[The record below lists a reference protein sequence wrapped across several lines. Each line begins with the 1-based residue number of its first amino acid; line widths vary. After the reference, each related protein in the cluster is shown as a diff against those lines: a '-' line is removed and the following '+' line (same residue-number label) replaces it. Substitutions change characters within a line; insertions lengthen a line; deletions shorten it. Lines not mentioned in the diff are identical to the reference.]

1 MKSLQSQ
8 FLSDN
13 KVFPETDNME
23 TFKSATDD
31 GFEKTLFRHLLHNP
45 DTASA
50 IFVVNPQEAFRMVF
64 GSDSLCRLIGYDC
77 GATSVVSIFEHM
89 PGLTR
94 HKVDHLW
101 QEVLETG
108 TAAIETDLELAP
120 GKIIV
125 VAISFSSLD
134 FIDQKMMVGYL
145 RECKLADN
153 ALHQLQGLIEKI
165 ALGVEMD
172 RIFEQVAL
180 SVESSKPGLY
190 CAIFLLSD
198 DASQLQI
205 AAAPSFPDS
214 YRAKLNPLL
223 LIDEYSRCK
232 GCVASVLQSKRL
244 ILNDIGAC
252 LAVCKQFVDETG
264 VLTCW
269 SEPFFSSTQQ
279 LLGIVCVYIDRAG
292 EPEESDL
299 MVLQQASHL
308 CAIITERKA
317 IENKM
322 YQQACVDPLTGLH
335 NRHKIG
341 SCLHEEAERCRLNG
355 LSMALLFI
363 NLDHF
368 KEINITLGYQLGD
381 QLLVQAAN
389 RIRGSVRDSDVV
401 ARLAGDEFV
410 VIIPPY
416 KGNSNAG
423 LIGQHIVEAL
433 SKPFQLENSTV
444 NITASVGI
452 AYYPDDDDNIDQL
465 LDCADQSMYVVKKS
479 GRNGVNFFTRSLHSE
494 VQENLQ
500 LCKDLRNALQA
511 EQLQVYY
518 QPIININNGRVEK
531 AEALLRWLHPQRGMV
546 SPDRFIPIAEE
557 IGVIHEIGDWV
568 FRQAADVAV
577 RWQGLCLE
585 GYCDANRLQIS
596 VNMSPLQFMHGS
608 LDVLWIDHLQ
618 TIGLNPKAMVI
629 EITEGLLL
637 DDRFDVMDK
646 LRNFHEAGMQLAMDD
661 FGTGYS
667 AMAYLKK
674 FNIHFLKIDRSFVR
688 DLETDP
694 GDRAIAEAIVVMAH
708 RLGLN
713 VIAEGVETE
722 GQRDLLA
729 AVGCDYLQGYLY
741 AKPMP
746 TEEFLEFI
754 MHYDHQGACTEQANI
769 A

>member
-1 MKSLQSQ
+1 MKS
-8 FLSDN
+8 
-13 KVFPETDNME
+13 
-23 TFKSATDD
+23 FKSSTDED
-31 GFEKTLFRHLLHNP
+31 FEKTLFTHLLHNL
-45 DTASA
+45 DAASA

-64 GSDSLCRLIGYDC
+64 GSESLRQLMGEDC
-77 GATSVVSIFEHM
+77 VVSLDDSVFERM
-89 PGLTR
+89 PTLTQR
-94 HKVDHLW
+94 KVEQLW

-108 TAAIETDLELAP
+108 AAAIETDLELVR
-120 GKIIV
+120 GKIIA
-125 VAISFSSLD
+125 VAISFSL
-134 FIDQKMMVGYL
+134 FEFTGQKMMVANL
-145 RECKLADN
+145 RECKLTEN
-153 ALHQLQGLIEKI
+153 SLHQLQGLIEKI
-165 ALGVEMD
+165 ALGAETD
-172 RIFEQVAL
+172 SLFELVAL
-180 SVESSKPGLY
+180 SVESSNPGLY
-190 CAIFLLSD
+190 CAIYVLNEEGTR
-198 DASQLQI
+198 LQI
-205 AAAPSFPDS
+205 ASAPSIPDS
-214 YRAKLNPLL
+214 YRAKQHPLL
-223 LIDEYSRCK
+223 LIDADCLCT
-232 GCVASVLQSKRL
+232 GCVASALQGKRR
-244 ILNDIGAC
+244 ILSDIGDQPC
-252 LAVCKQFVDETG
+252 GRVCKQFIDETG
-264 VLTCW
+264 VLACW
-269 SEPFFSSTQQ
+269 SEPFFSSAQQ
-279 LLGIVCVYIDRAG
+279 LLGIVCVYLDRAG
-292 EPEESDL
+292 EPEISDL
-299 MVLQQASHL
+299 MLLQQASHL
-308 CAIITERKA
+308 CAIIAERRA
-317 IENKM
+317 IEDTM

-335 NRHKIG
+335 NRHKVS
-341 SCLHEEAERCRLNG
+341 SCLREEAERCRRNG
-355 LSMALLFI
+355 LNMALLFI

-368 KEINITLGYQLGD
+368 KEINVTLGFQFGD
-381 QLLVQAAN
+381 QLLIQAAN
-389 RIRGSVRDSDVV
+389 RIRSSVRDSDVV

-410 VIIPPY
+410 VIIPSY

-433 SKPFQLENSTV
+433 NKPFLLENSTV

-452 AYYPDDDDNIDQL
+452 AYYPDDADDIEQL
-465 LDCADQSMYVVKKS
+465 LDCADQSMYAVKKS

-494 VQENLQ
+494 VQDGLQ

-511 EQLQVYY
+511 GQLQVYY
-518 QPIININNGRVEK
+518 QPIVNLSNGRVEK

-557 IGVIHEIGDWV
+557 IGAIHEIGDWV
-568 FRQAADVAV
+568 FRQAAEVAV
-577 RWQGLCLE
+577 RWQAFCLNE
-585 GYCDANRLQIS
+585 HWDANKLQVS

-608 LDVLWIDHLQ
+608 PDVLWIDHLQ

-646 LRNFHEAGMQLAMDD
+646 LRNFHKAGMQLAMDD

-754 MHYDHQGACTEQANI
+754 MHYDPQLTTNGLT
-769 A
+769 

>member
-1 MKSLQSQ
+1 MA
-8 FLSDN
+8 
-13 KVFPETDNME
+13 

-31 GFEKTLFRHLLHNP
+31 GFEKTLFKHLLHNL
-45 DTASA
+45 DAA
-50 IFVVNPQEAFRMVF
+50 IFVVNPQDAFRLVF
-64 GSDSLCRLIGYDC
+64 GSESLCRLMGC
-77 GATSVVSIFEHM
+77 TVTSGVSIFERM
-89 PGLTR
+89 PALTQ
-94 HKVDHLW
+94 HKVGQLW
-101 QEVLETG
+101 QEVLDTG
-108 TAAIETDLELAP
+108 AAAIETDWELAP
-120 GKIIV
+120 GNIIA
-125 VAISFSSLD
+125 VAISFSSLN
-134 FIDQKMMVGYL
+134 FTDQKMMVADL
-145 RECKLADN
+145 RERKSADN
-153 ALHQLQGLIEKI
+153 ALHQLRDLIEKI
-165 ALGVEMD
+165 ALGAETD
-172 RIFEQVAL
+172 SIFEQVAV

-190 CAIFLLSD
+190 CAIFLLNENRT
-198 DASQLQI
+198 QLQI
-205 AAAPSFPDS
+205 AAAPSLPDS
-214 YRAKLNPLL
+214 YRAKLKPLL
-223 LIDEYSRCK
+223 LIDEYRCCK
-232 GCVASVLQSKRL
+232 GCVASALQSKRL
-244 ILNDIGAC
+244 ILSDIGAQPC
-252 LAVCKQFVDETG
+252 GSVGKPFIEDTG
-264 VLTCW
+264 VLACW
-269 SEPFFSSTQQ
+269 SEPIFSSTQQ

-292 EPEESDL
+292 EPDASDVRL
-299 MVLQQASHL
+299 LQQASHL
-308 CAIITERKA
+308 CAIITERKS

-341 SCLHEEAERCRLNG
+341 SCLHEEAERCRRNG

-368 KEINITLGYQLGD
+368 KEINVTLGYQFGD

-389 RIRGSVRDSDVV
+389 RIRSSVRDSDVV
-401 ARLAGDEFV
+401 ARLSGDEFV

-433 SKPFQLENSTV
+433 NEPFQLENSTV
-444 NITASVGI
+444 NITASIGI
-452 AYYPDDDDNIDQL
+452 AYYPDDADDIDQL

-479 GRNGVNFFTRSLHSE
+479 GRNGVNFFTRALHSE

-500 LCKDLRNALQA
+500 LHKDLRNALQA

-518 QPIININNGRVEK
+518 QPIINISNGRVEK

-557 IGVIHEIGDWV
+557 IGAIHEIGDWV

-577 RWQGLCLE
+577 RWQALCT
-585 GYCDANRLQIS
+585 GHCDANGLQIS

-608 LDVLWIDHLQ
+608 PDVLWIDHLQ
-618 TIGLNPKAMVI
+618 TIGLNPKVMVI

-637 DDRFDVMDK
+637 DDCFDVMDK
-646 LRNFHEAGMQLAMDD
+646 LRNFHDAGMQLAMDD

-694 GDRAIAEAIVVMAH
+694 GDRTIAEAIVVMAH
-708 RLGLN
+708 CLGLN

-729 AVGCDYLQGYLY
+729 AMGCDYVQGYLY

-746 TEEFLEFI
+746 TDAFLAFV
-754 MHYDHQGACTEQANI
+754 MRHVHPGACAEQANI